1 MLAKEQLK
9 IAMLSVHSC
18 PVGKLGRRDTGGMNV
33 YIRELACELGRR
45 GHTVDIYTRAHDPM
59 DDQII
64 ELGEGVRLIHLDAGE
79 VEDIHKLAVYVHLAD
94 FACKLESFRKHNDLR
109 YDLIH
114 SHYWLSGW
122 VGRRIQG
129 WWNVPHITMFHTLGA
144 VKNAIGVGE
153 EEPELRIQ
161 TEQELV
167 KNCNRVITAT
177 EKERQD
183 LNDYYNASSQIIS
196 VIPCGVNLNLFQP
209 VDKSFARHRLGF
221 NTNSNI
227 VLFVGRVDPLKGID
241 KLFVAI
247 SYLRQRRE
255 VRLVVIGGDDYSQPE
270 VKGLMMLSRELQIE
284 DLVTFAGAVKQED
297 LPFYYSAADVCVI
310 PSYYESFGLV
320 ALESLACETPI
331 VSTRVGGIESIV
343 VQGENGYIVTANTP
357 HILAD
362 MIAVLLTKQDTGSM
376 TTDLTRGIVARF
388 SWSNIAEAIVEE
400 YRAELSNYTVQ
411 IG

>member
-411 IG
+411 VG